1 MDQWRERLYRL
12 AVVRLSMSRT
22 PTTSI
27 LCAILLVSLLPSAF
41 AFPIAVDSGEV
52 EQGVFG
58 GLTVLASNRTAGE
71 ASSDLASLPDI
82 AEVYTATWC
91 ENCVD
96 VEEGLETTVANN
108 DEPTVQLMFHRSI
121 NEIEDPFGTLE
132 GDQRWIERYG
142 VASKQAVSIMRA
154 PPTIIVNGELMHA
167 GSGGGDGDS
176 LVPLFTAS
184 FESDTEFGAA
194 VGSSYLSWSSDDGV
208 TGTVN
213 WSLVLDDA
221 QGRLVD
227 SLLLVVEDSA
237 IFEEGS
243 NGIGDYRHSVRAIHN
258 LSGDSGEL
266 EVTLPDAWDGE
277 DLSLVL
283 LHQWQ
288 ATPTIDGQGSSD
300 SLIPAAGGFSLA
312 FAAMAAAGL
321 LGRSK
326 ARRP

>member
-1 MDQWRERLYRL
+1 M
-12 AVVRLSMSRT
+12 MRT
-22 PTTSI
+22 HITPI
-27 LCAILLVSLLPSAF
+27 LCVLLLLSLLPSVLAI
-41 AFPIAVDSGEV
+41 PTAVDSGEV

-58 GLTVLASNRTAGE
+58 GLTVLASNQTSGE
-71 ASSDLASLPDI
+71 ASSNLASLPDI

-108 DEPTVQLMFHRSI
+108 DEATVQLMFHRSI

-132 GDQRWIERYG
+132 GDQRWEARYG
-142 VASKQAVSIMRA
+142 AASVQAVGLMRA
-154 PPTIIVNGELMHA
+154 PPSIIVNGEIMHA

-176 LVPLFTAS
+176 LVSIYAAS
-184 FESDTEFGAA
+184 FESDTEFGGAE
-194 VGSSYLSWSSDDGV
+194 GTSYLSWSSEDGV

-213 WSLVLDDA
+213 WSLSLDDG
-221 QGRLVD
+221 QGRLID
-227 SLLLVVEDSA
+227 SLLFVVEDSA

-243 NGIGDYRHSVRAIHN
+243 NGIGDYLHVVRAVHT
-258 LSGDSGEL
+258 LSGSSGEL
-266 EVTLPDAWDGE
+266 VVTLPEAWDGE

-288 ATPTIDGQGSSD
+288 APPSNDEGSETS
-300 SLIPAAGGFSLA
+300 SPLGGIPAAGMVSSVLVSL
-312 FAAMAAAGL
+312 AAAGL

-326 ARRP
+326 DRRP

>member
-1 MDQWRERLYRL
+1 M
-12 AVVRLSMSRT
+12 MRT
-22 PTTSI
+22 HTTPI
-27 LCAILLVSLLPSAF
+27 LCVLLLLSLIPSAL
-41 AFPIAVDSGEV
+41 AIPTAVDSGEV

-58 GLTVLASNRTAGE
+58 GLTVLASNQTAGE
-71 ASSDLASLPDI
+71 ASSNLASLPDI

-108 DEPTVQLMFHRSI
+108 DESTVQLMFHRSI

-132 GDQRWIERYG
+132 GDQRWEARYG
-142 VASKQAVSIMRA
+142 AASVQAVGLMRA
-154 PPTIIVNGELMHA
+154 PPSIIVNGEIMHA

-176 LVPLFTAS
+176 LVPIYAAS
-184 FESDTEFGAA
+184 FESDTEFGDAA
-194 VGSSYLSWSSDDGV
+194 GTSYLSWSSEDGV

-213 WSLVLDDA
+213 WSLSLDDG
-221 QGRLVD
+221 QGRLLD
-227 SLLLVVEDSA
+227 SLLFVVEDSA

-243 NGIGDYRHSVRAIHN
+243 NGIGDYLHVVRAIHT
-258 LSGDSGEL
+258 LSGNSGEL
-266 EVTLPDAWDGE
+266 VVTLPEAWDGE

-288 ATPTIDGQGSSD
+288 APPSNDEGPETSSP
-300 SLIPAAGGFSLA
+300 LGGNPAAGVVCSVLVSL
-312 FAAMAAAGL
+312 AAAGL

-326 ARRP
+326 DRRP